1 MRVVNIKR
9 YTLQLLDIRKAIVVS
24 ICFHILILG
33 ISSFLKHISIRKT
46 YWVIEPVELV
56 PFSSPSPVVKK
67 PAKKQET
74 QEKKKEK
81 VVISAKKKPV
91 IKEKIKKS
99 EEKKEE
105 KKNTATKKEEKETQ
119 NEEKIVQETQS
130 TSGIVSVEGKKFPFA
145 YYLELIQN
153 KINQE
158 WRSPC
163 NVMENKK
170 VVVFFKI
177 LRDGQVKNISM
188 EESSGNFLLDQ
199 SALRAIWQSAP
210 LPPLPQEYK
219 KDFLN
224 VHFRFELKLQKEG
237 LN

>member
-1 MRVVNIKR
+1 VRAVNIKR

-33 ISSFLKHISIRKT
+33 ISSFLKHISLRKT

-67 PAKKQET
+67 TAKKQEK
-74 QEKKKEK
+74 QKKKEKK

-91 IKEKIKKS
+91 IKKQIKKS

-105 KKNTATKKEEKETQ
+105 KKDTTTK
-119 NEEKIVQETQS
+119 IQETQS
-130 TSGIVSVEGKKFPFA
+130 RSGIVSVEGKKFPFA

-163 NVMENKK
+163 SVMENKK

-188 EESSGNFLLDQ
+188 EKGSGNFLLDQ